1 MTTSPAAT
9 AVTSSQFRDVLGNFP
24 TGVVAVTGIDDAGQ
38 PIGMILGSFGS
49 VSLDPPLVSF
59 MPAKSSS
66 SWARLAGCK
75 HYCINILGASQEDI
89 CRVLASKSADK
100 FQDVAFTASSCGDPM
115 IIGSLAHIHCRPVT
129 VHDAGDHDIV
139 VCQVDD
145 LSAASPGTPLLFY
158 RGGFGTF
165 TSQSLLSSETAL
177 MDKVRLLDRIRD
189 LPESLA
195 QELDTEV
202 SAVALFN
209 EEIVLI
215 GSYGRSRAVDFPSR
229 VGQHLPFMP
238 PIGGVFASW
247 CSPELQAMWLAN
259 AGAAGSPERAVATD
273 TIKQIR
279 RRGFAMG
286 LGHEHSLAW
295 EQAAY
300 WKSAGDPKVTSAEL
314 RRRIAATL
322 HHYNPASLCD
332 AEEHEFHFA
341 QAPIFDA
348 QSEVQLA
355 LTLWGPP
362 GSMPVKNINVWTARL
377 LDATKLATERIG
389 GTAPVADANCA
400 G

>member
-1 MTTSPAAT
+1 MTTSPT
-9 AVTSSQFRDVLGNFP
+9 APTSGQFREVLGHFP
-24 TGVVAVTGIDDAGQ
+24 TGVVAVTGIDEAGQ

-89 CRVLASKSADK
+89 CRVLASKSPDK
-100 FQDVAFTASSCGDPM
+100 FRDVATTASACGNPM
-115 IIGSLAHIHCRPVT
+115 IIGSLAYIHCRPAT
-129 VHDAGDHDIV
+129 IHDAGDHDIV

-158 RGGFGTF
+158 RSGFGTF
-165 TSQSLLSSETAL
+165 TSRSLLSSETAL

-195 QELDTEV
+195 RELDTEV
-202 SAVALFN
+202 SAVALVKD
-209 EEIVLI
+209 EIVLI
-215 GSYGRSRAVDFPSR
+215 GSYGLSRTVDFPSR

-247 CSPELQAMWLAN
+247 CSAELQAMWLAN
-259 AGAAGSPERAVATD
+259 AGVADSAERSVATD
-273 TIKQIR
+273 MITQIR
-279 RRGFAMG
+279 RRGYAIG

-300 WKSAGDPKVTSAEL
+300 WKSVGDPKVTSAEL

-322 HHYNPASLCD
+322 HHYNPPRLGNSA
-332 AEEHEFHFA
+332 EHEFHFA

-362 GSMPVKNINVWTARL
+362 GTMQIKDIDVWTARL
-377 LDATKLATERIG
+377 LDTTTCATQRIG
-389 GTAPVADANCA
+389 GMAPVADENFA